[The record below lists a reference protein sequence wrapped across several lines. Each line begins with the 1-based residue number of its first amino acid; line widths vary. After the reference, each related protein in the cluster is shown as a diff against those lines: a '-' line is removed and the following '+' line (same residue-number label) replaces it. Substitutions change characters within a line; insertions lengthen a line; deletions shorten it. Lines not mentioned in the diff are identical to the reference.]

1 MKSAYELAMER
12 LGAKSPGVSLT
23 ADQKARLA
31 ELDSLYRSKIAQED
45 LACREELARLEEQGD
60 IEKVEARR
68 NQYLEEKRRL
78 ESELEEKKSAI
89 RAEKPE

>member
-12 LGAKSPGVSLT
+12 LGAKTPSLPLT
-23 ADQKARLA
+23 PDQKSRLA

-45 LACREELARLEEQGD
+45 LACDGELAQLGAQGD
-60 IEKVEARR
+60 SEKMELRR

-78 ESELEEKKSAI
+78 ESELEGKKAAI
-89 RAEKPE
+89 RAESAK